1 MKKLITQ
8 LLAVVMIF
16 SSFAAIVP
24 AASADDSI
32 ITEEN
37 LLFNFEYAPVYGG
50 VVDGKAT
57 AKAEQVTEDGRVA
70 LKVVPTPDD
79 AQSSKLALDCY
90 KLKFTKEDLENALYM
105 TIDYKYTGEEDLPNM
120 YLEILKTGGL
130 FKSEIHATAQTETV
144 KDEWSTAV
152 FDISSARFSLSDE
165 EGKIFKQFHFYPY
178 GNEVNSFDAKTASP
192 DQVMYIGKI
201 SFYGIDTQQGPTS
214 NATGIIKGEEEPL
227 IAFNYID
234 EFGGVVDD
242 KTTATVER
250 VVEDGMLA
258 AKIQATP
265 DIANGSS
272 ISLDAYHLER
282 KFKPEQFKNARY
294 LTIDYKY
301 EKSGNGAKVNK
312 MHVEFTTLG
321 GGLTSTIKA
330 DSLNPVIS
338 DGWQTAIFDVSKFD
352 DYVTI
357 ADGKI
362 IRQMHFWPFGD
373 RLSPVDIGKD
383 QVMYIGEVR
392 LYEENPDTS
401 ATYTVSFRKGYD
413 DATGEDPAVISV
425 MKGDKFTLPE
435 QNYTI
440 QNAISSEFLGWRYSE
455 DGMLYQPG
463 TEFTAIDGYV
473 TFTAMFEVEKLVPN
487 VRTIPFAQYQGGS
500 VNNNKSAEVTNTVF
514 QDKEVTQVIVN
525 PKDES
530 TMYGVKIDG
539 YHYDTAG
546 IDLSIYKHM
555 VVTYFLDGEL
565 PMPTTFAGEILSSGG
580 VLTKAYMFTSKDP
593 MVSGKWAYATVDL
606 TGIDSYLNPSREEH
620 FFKQMHLQVF
630 KGISTKLK
638 GTEKLYIADLMFFK
652 EKPQLELHE
661 SYMKGYDGNLFK
673 PQNTMTR
680 AEAATIVA
688 RLCAGGDTLVPTDK
702 VTAFTDV
709 ASHWGNK
716 YISYVESLGYLKAYS
731 GAFLPDQPITR
742 AEFVE
747 LVYNM
752 GLLADAGKNGT
763 FTDVAA
769 NHPRATVISA
779 AGKAGL
785 VNGYDNGNGTFS
797 FKPDATI
804 TRAEVVKVINNA
816 YKRSITADK
825 LSSDLRAFFS
835 DVSADFWAYPE
846 IAEATVSHIDSPD
859 GWVLM
864 TVSPTILFGGG
875 EVDYAAA
882 ENYLKE
888 LDTLAANRIA
898 EIRNTP
904 TTVQVTGTKYYV
916 SNNGNDEADGK
927 SPATAWKTIAKV
939 VSAGGQMVAGDGVFF
954 ERGSVWRESLS
965 VTVSGVTYSA
975 YGEGAKPRIYA
986 SPENGVGAEKW
997 SLMPGTTNIWVY
1009 YKDLKDC
1016 GGIYFEDANGVKI
1029 GYKETPQ
1036 YINEFFCVYG
1046 SNGSKLFDIKT
1057 ELDKD
1062 LDFYCELP
1070 AKTIGMSTGKLY
1082 VRSDAG
1088 NPGTRFNSIEF
1099 FVNQPIIK
1107 ASGDNI
1113 TFDNLCLMYGGIYG
1127 ISAGSIKGLTVTN
1140 CEMGWIGGSITYYN
1154 ANGGPVR
1161 VGNGVEIYGSCD
1173 GFVADNNYIY
1183 QCYDTG
1189 LTHQYS
1195 AGGGDDISHY
1205 NITYSNNVIEDCIY
1219 NIEYFNGASQGGN
1232 AVRDGKNF
1240 LIEGNILRRAGYGWG
1255 IQRSDG
1261 NVSCNIKSWEQ
1272 RNQYESG
1279 TFIIRNNIFD
1289 RGSWNLVETCAENP
1303 AWAPIYENNTY
1314 MQVIDRGLGR
1324 YKEFRL
1330 THDKNAEIAIKN
1342 DFGDKNAKVYILPE
1356 AYAPAE

>member
-8 LLAVVMIF
+8 LLAVVMIL
-16 SSFAAIVP
+16 SSITAIIP
-24 AASADDSI
+24 AVNAEDSI

-37 LLFNFEYAPVYGG
+37 LLFNFEYAPVCGG
-50 VVDGKAT
+50 VVDGKST
-57 AKAEQVTEDGRVA
+57 ANTEQVTEDGKVA
-70 LKVVPTPDD
+70 LKVTPTPDS

-120 YLEILKTGGL
+120 YLEILKSGGL
-130 FKSEIHATAQTETV
+130 LKSEIHATAQNTTV
-144 KDEWSTAV
+144 KGEWATAV

-165 EGKIFKQFHFYPY
+165 PEKIFKQFHFYPY
-178 GNEVNSFDAKTASP
+178 GNEINSFDAKTASP
-192 DQVMYIGKI
+192 DQVMYIGKV
-201 SFYGIDTQQGPTS
+201 SFYGLDTQQGPTS
-214 NATGIIKGEEEPL
+214 NATGIIKGDKEPI

-234 EFGGVVDD
+234 EFGGVVDG

-272 ISLDAYHLER
+272 IALDAYHLER
-282 KFKPEQFKNARY
+282 KFKPEQFKKARY

-301 EKSGNGAKVNK
+301 EKNGDGAKINK
-312 MHVEFTTLG
+312 MHLEFTGLG
-321 GGLTSTIKA
+321 GGLSATLKA
-330 DSLNPVIS
+330 DSMNPIVS

-362 IRQMHFWPFGD
+362 VRQMHLWPFGD

-383 QVMYIGEVR
+383 QIIYIGEIR
-392 LYEENPDTS
+392 LYEENPDTD

-413 DATGEDPAVISV
+413 DATGDDPAAIPVK
-425 MKGDKFTLPE
+425 KGDKFTLPE

-440 QNAISSEFLGWRYSE
+440 ENAISSEFLGWRYSE

-463 TEFTAIDGYV
+463 TEFTAIDAYV
-473 TFTAMFEVEKLVPN
+473 TFTAMFDVEKLVPN
-487 VRTIPFAQYQGGS
+487 VRTIPFAKYQGGIVDAS
-500 VNNNKSAEVTNTVF
+500 KNATIENTVF
-514 QDKEVTQVIVN
+514 QDKEVSLVTVN
-525 PKDES
+525 PQS
-530 TMYGVKIDG
+530 PTISSGVKIDG

-546 IDLSIYKHM
+546 IDLGIYKHM
-555 VVTYFLDGEL
+555 VITYYLDGEL
-565 PMPTTFAGEILSSGG
+565 PMPTTFAGEILTSGA
-580 VLTKAYMFTSKDP
+580 VLSKSYMFSSKDP
-593 MVSGKWAYATVDL
+593 MVSGKWAYVTFDL
-606 TGIDSYLNPSREEH
+606 TGIDSVLHPGKEEH
-620 FFKQMHLQVF
+620 FFKQMHLQAF
-630 KGISTKLK
+630 KGISNKLK

-688 RLCAGGDTLVPTDK
+688 RLCAGGDALVPTDK

-716 YISYVESLGYLKAYS
+716 YISYVESLGYLSAYS

-763 FTDVAA
+763 FTDVPA
-769 NHPRATVISA
+769 NHPRATVIAA

-785 VNGYDNGNGTFS
+785 VNGYDNGDGTFC

-825 LSSDLRAFFS
+825 LSSELRAFFS
-835 DVSADFWAYPE
+835 DVAKDFWAYSE
-846 IAEATVSHIDSPD
+846 IAEATVSHIDSPE
-859 GWVLM
+859 GWMLM
-864 TVSPTILFGGG
+864 TVSPTILFGNT

-888 LDTLAANRIA
+888 LDTIVANRVT

-904 TTVQVTGTKYYV
+904 TAVQVTGTKYYV
-916 SNNGNDEADGK
+916 SPNGNDDADGK
-927 SPATAWKTIAKV
+927 SPETAWKTLAKV
-939 VSAGGQMVAGDGVFF
+939 VSASGQMVAGDGVFF
-954 ERGSVWRESLS
+954 ERGGLWRESLG
-965 VTVSGVTYSA
+965 VTVPGVTYSA

-1016 GGIYFEDANGVKI
+1016 GGIYLNDGTETVA
-1029 GYKETPQ
+1029 YKETPE
-1036 YINEFFCVYG
+1036 YINDFFCVYG
-1046 SNGSKLFDIKT
+1046 SKGTKLFDIKT

-1062 LDFYCELP
+1062 LDFYSEIP
-1070 AKTIGMSTGKLY
+1070 ASTVGMTEGKLY
-1082 VRSDAG
+1082 LRSDKG
-1088 NPGTRFNSIEF
+1088 NPGTRFTSIEF
-1099 FVNQPIIK
+1099 LVNQPIIK
-1107 ASGDNI
+1107 AGGNDI
-1113 TFDNLCLMYGGIYG
+1113 IFDNLCLMYGGVYG
-1127 ISAGSIKGLTVTN
+1127 ISGGSVKNLTVTN
-1140 CEMGWIGGSITYYN
+1140 CEIGWIGGSITYYN
-1154 ANGGPVR
+1154 ANGSPVR
-1161 VGNGVEIYGSCD
+1161 VGNGVEMYGAVD
-1173 GFVADNNYIY
+1173 GFKVDNNYIY

-1189 LTHQYS
+1189 ITHQYTR
-1195 AGGGDDISHY
+1195 GGDDVSHN

-1219 NIEYFNGASQGGN
+1219 NIEYFNDDSDDGT

-1255 IQRSDG
+1255 IQRGDQ
-1261 NVSCNIKSWEQ
+1261 NVSCNIKSWEH
-1272 RNQYESG
+1272 RNQYEKG

-1289 RGSWNLVETCAENP
+1289 RGSWNLLETVAGNP
-1303 AWAPIYENNTY
+1303 AWAPIYDGNTY

-1342 DFGDKNAKVYILPE
+1342 DFGDANAKVYILPE